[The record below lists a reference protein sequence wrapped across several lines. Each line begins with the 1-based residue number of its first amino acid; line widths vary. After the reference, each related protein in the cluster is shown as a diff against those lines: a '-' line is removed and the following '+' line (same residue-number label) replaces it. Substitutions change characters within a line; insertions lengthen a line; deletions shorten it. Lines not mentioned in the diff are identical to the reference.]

1 MPRIE
6 DFLGTRIVASPQALD
21 SCSWPTGAMVLRL
34 APDEVVVLGL
44 DEPHAFEQ
52 EIDDDS
58 AIQIVEH
65 GFCGVRLPR
74 ADFNHWFH
82 TGADWDLPVGSPS
95 FAQGAVAGLPVKL
108 LIDEENVLVVTRSS
122 LRHELEARL

>member
-1 MPRIE
+1 MPGVEEFRGI
-6 DFLGTRIVASPQALD
+6 RIVASRQALD

-44 DEPHAFEQ
+44 DESHVSRH
-52 EIDDDS
+52 EIDDGS
-58 AIQIVEH
+58 AIQVVEH

-74 ADFNHWFH
+74 FDFDHWFRA
-82 TGADWDLPVGSPS
+82 GADWELPIDSPS
-95 FAQGAVAGLPVKL
+95 FAQGAVAGVPVKL
-108 LIDEENVLVVTRSS
+108 LIGDEDVLVVTRSS